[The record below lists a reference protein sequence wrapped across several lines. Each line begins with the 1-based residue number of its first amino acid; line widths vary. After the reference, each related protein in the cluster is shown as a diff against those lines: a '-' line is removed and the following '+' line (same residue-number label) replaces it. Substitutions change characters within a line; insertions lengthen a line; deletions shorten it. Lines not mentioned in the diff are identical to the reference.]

1 MGWLAS
7 WPALIMCSQVPA
19 CAAHACADEPW
30 SSLKWTVFR
39 GVAYDLTDFIPR
51 HPAGALLASCA
62 RAALT
67 RAARAGLAQG
77 SGPASSVLLR
87 DDLRQAHA
95 CRGAATHGLG
105 QDAGAP
111 CRLRGSHALRI
122 AGPGSGARVRV
133 GCYNPTLPNGAG
145 AWLVKLAVGRDC
157 TALFESY
164 HLRPEVRPRRLCELT
179 AHADPAA
186 ASAEPCLCRAVLD
199 CQRRATRAGMAPDA
213 ACRPCAGG
221 SGAPAAAAAAGG
233 LPGRGRA
240 ALALPQRQRLLQH
253 AQARR
258 SA

>member
-1 MGWLAS
+1 ML
-7 WPALIMCSQVPA
+7 LVPA
-19 CAAHACADEPW
+19 CPAHACADEEW

-62 RAALT
+62 RAALA
-67 RAARAGLAQG
+67 RAARAGLAQAPG
-77 SGPASSVLLR
+77 LSSSVLLR
-87 DDLRQAHA
+87 EALRQAHA
-95 CRGAATHGLG
+95 CWGAATHGLG
-105 QDAGAP
+105 QAAGAP
-111 CRLRGSHALRI
+111 CRLRGSHALHM

-133 GCYNPTLPNGAG
+133 GCCNPTLPYRAG

-164 HLRPEVRPRRLCELT
+164 HLRPEVRPRRLGKIDGPRCS
-179 AHADPAA
+179 AV
-186 ASAEPCLCRAVLD
+186 ASAEPCLTASKSNAR
-199 CQRRATRAGMAPDA
+199 GHGPNA

-221 SGAPAAAAAAGG
+221 SGAPEAAAAPGG
-233 LPGRGRA
+233 LPGRGGA

-258 SA
+258 VE